1 MFPWC
6 SASQAVPQGPSTD
19 SHGTLQA
26 LPVHS
31 MRKPRQRQ
39 WVPMAQAVGPGT
51 DPGGKGNPH
60 QHCQWVTAL
69 LPPPSPTSD
78 PRKEKSYESQGN
90 RADRYQ
96 VRRAELAGRVS
107 QPGAEYSLGSEALS
121 FCIAVMATGPASW
134 MLRPGNKECIDWERN
149 LRYESHGRAD
159 PTYSSTWN
167 DLTPGWLF

>member
-1 MFPWC
+1 MVFCQSSSPTAAQYGLPWNLAGAPC
-6 SASQAVPQGPSTD
+6 PLYEETETKTV
-19 SHGTLQA
+19 GTYGRGCRTW
-26 LPVHS
+26 H
-31 MRKPRQRQ
+31 RPR
-39 WVPMAQAVGPGT
+39 WE
-51 DPGGKGNPH
+51 GNPH

-69 LPPPSPTSD
+69 LPPPSPTSG

-107 QPGAEYSLGSEALS
+107 QPGVEYSLGSEALS

-134 MLRPGNKECIDWERN
+134 MLRPGEKECIDWET

-159 PTYSSTWN
+159 PMYSSTWN